1 MNRALSALL
10 VASFTLFTLSSC
22 GSEEPE
28 PKGKD
33 TPGAESASVA
43 GSYILT
49 PAHYDTLTRNPVP
62 LMGGRPSADSLV
74 AAVLDGLGR
83 SDTALLKELLV
94 TRDEYM
100 KVIYPEL
107 GKHWPGARDS
117 RPEIADALWTN
128 HAGNA
133 MKGLRRALRDLGGRE
148 LSVKRV
154 EFADGTKEYVSYTT
168 HEGTIV
174 TAADARGKEQKIGV
188 IGSIVEKDG
197 VFKLLSYRDRE
208 GE

>member
-1 MNRALSALL
+1 MNRALPALL
-10 VASFTLFTLSSC
+10 FASFFLFTLCSC
-22 GSEEPE
+22 GSEEPG
-28 PKGKD
+28 PKKSA
-33 TPGAESASVA
+33 PPRAESAPAAESH
-43 GSYILT
+43 ILT
-49 PAHYDTLTRNPVP
+49 PAHYDTLARNPVP
-62 LMGGRPSADSLV
+62 LMGGRPAADSLV

-107 GKHWPGARDS
+107 GKHWPGARDG
-117 RPEIADALWTN
+117 RPEIAEALWTN

-133 MKGLRRALRDLGGRE
+133 MKGLRRALRDLGGQQ
-148 LSVKRV
+148 LSLKRV

-174 TAADARGKEQKIGV
+174 TAADARGKERTIGA

-208 GE
+208 GK